1 MQKSKFKLYY
11 THNPI
16 KEIFV
21 MGIKLG
27 LAGLGAFGTVFA
39 PLFASHPLV
48 DAIYLCDAEA
58 DKIKQ
63 NAENPAVAA
72 KLEFSPHRI
81 RSRCDENES
90 QAQRM
95 PETSCIVLHN
105 FHYYNLFR
113 QIFQEFL
120 SFFC

>member
-58 DKIKQ
+58 EKIKQ
-63 NAENPAVAA
+63 NAENPAVRTFVVSWKEAA
-72 KLEFSPHRI
+72 ERKESVWRAALVIPRSIGSPVAR
-81 RSRCDENES
+81 RSS
-90 QAQRM
+90 VSPAL
-95 PETSCIVLHN
+95 ILA
-105 FHYYNLFR
+105 
-113 QIFQEFL
+113 
-120 SFFC
+120 